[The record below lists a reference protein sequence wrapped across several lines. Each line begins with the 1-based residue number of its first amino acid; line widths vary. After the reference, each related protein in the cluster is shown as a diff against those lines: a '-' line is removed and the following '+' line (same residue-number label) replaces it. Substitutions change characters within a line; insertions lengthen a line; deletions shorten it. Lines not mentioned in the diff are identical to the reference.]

1 MNKYVFLFELRRE
14 LSYMTP
20 DDKESAARYYEE
32 YFADAGPENEQ
43 SVIEELGPPARLAAE
58 LRREYEE
65 GRPEPTGRE
74 LSIEGPDEDAD
85 TAPPRFADSGVR
97 SPLGNDPFA
106 ERPDEAEPEAERGET
121 PPEQPREGEYGPRRP
136 YGARP
141 PHAPP
146 YGSYRYGRSP
156 YGSRPAGAP
165 HGAGAKSAPPPRPES
180 GGGGNPKKKL
190 SAWMIVLIV
199 FGAITLGP
207 PAFVLLISLFVVV
220 LSLCVALLAVGV
232 GVLATGIGLIVSGV
246 WALNYIPDALLM
258 FGLGLVTI
266 SFGLPLF
273 WVFIRSSARMM
284 RATVSGTKKIWRK
297 IRGIG
302 GGSGE

>member
-74 LSIEGPDEDAD
+74 LSTEGPDEDAD
-85 TAPPRFADSGVR
+85 TAAPRFGDSGVR

-106 ERPDEAEPEAERGET
+106 KTQEEAPPETGREQSPPE
-121 PPEQPREGEYGPRRP
+121 PEQPRSGEYGPRRP
-136 YGARP
+136 YGSRP

-146 YGSYRYGRSP
+146 YGSYRYG
-156 YGSRPAGAP
+156 SRPAGEP
-165 HGAGAKSAPPPRPES
+165 HGTGAQHTPPPRPES
-180 GGGGNPKKKL
+180 DGGRKPKKKL

-199 FGAITLGP
+199 FGAITVGP
-207 PAFVLLISLFVVV
+207 VI
-220 LSLCVALLAVGV
+220 LSLAAALIAVVFSICVALLAVGV
-232 GVLATGIGLIVSGV
+232 GVLAAGIGLIISGV
-246 WALNYIPDALLM
+246 WALDFIPDALLM

-266 SFGLPLF
+266 SAGLPLF
-273 WVFIRSSARMM
+273 WVFIRCSARMM
-284 RATVSGTKKIWRK
+284 RGAVSVTKKLWRK